1 MGLFGALNKA
11 LSTPTLGGITNGL
24 VQDRR
29 RAFAQNQYD
38 EQKNREQAE
47 RDFASE
53 FNKSIVNGDIDSA
66 TMLFD
71 QFQGQLSPQTADSA
85 RREIQQI
92 KSTQQQ
98 AQTQSE
104 NMRTMAS
111 AMAQGATAEEAQ
123 MLADAGRAGS
133 GLDAIM
139 GVRKNVQGRE
149 QAGKLDILKKLADA
163 SKGMTPGQQAQ
174 AYKSQGMEAPS
185 GSAVTT
191 PEDDGTN
198 AIVKAI
204 IKNPSLYDRVSSG
217 VRDKVTPLL
226 AQKGFEFPNPLNSAD
241 IGRISDYD
249 TSLTVL
255 EDLEKELK
263 NKGSQM
269 GPLAGRLGGMNP
281 YNTEAQDIQASVNVT
296 KQIVGKALE
305 GGVLRAEDEAKYA
318 RILPT
323 LNDTPEV
330 AAIKIAKLRRLLSV
344 ARSKYV
350 KNIREGKQDPSV
362 GFDEIEIKEEDKTLA
377 SEGPKFNPQ
386 TGRYE

>member
-11 LSTPTLGGITNGL
+11 LSSPTLGGITNGL

-53 FNKSIVNGDIDSA
+53 FNKSIVNGDVDSA
-66 TMLFD
+66 AMLFD

-104 NMRTMAS
+104 NMRTMAP

-149 QAGKLDILKKLADA
+149 QQAQLQQQDDDVKRQIQKATLMQKLAEARKMQDGGGEA
-163 SKGMTPGQQAQ
+163 TP
-174 AYKSQGMEAPS
+174 
-185 GSAVTT
+185 TT
-191 PEDDGTN
+191 PKIST
-198 AIVKAI
+198 
-204 IKNPSLYDRVSSG
+204 
-217 VRDKVTPLL
+217 TTQ
-226 AQKGFEFPNPLNSAD
+226 QKIDS
-241 IGRISDYD
+241 
-249 TSLTVL
+249 
-255 EDLEKELK
+255 
-263 NKGSQM
+263 
-269 GPLAGRLGGMNP
+269 
-281 YNTEAQDIQASVNVT
+281 
-296 KQIVGKALE
+296 
-305 GGVLRAEDEAKYA
+305 
-318 RILPT
+318 
-323 LNDTPEV
+323 
-330 AAIKIAKLRRLLSV
+330 LLSV
-344 ARSKYV
+344 NDEAANLIKQLDNPKLQEYLGPYAGRIANISNSMGAGDLPDEVVNFRSGLYDMVDLWLRERTGAAVTADEVERAMTEIIGGPTTNPNALRTRLKRMAESNARRINRLSQGTIGVDK
-350 KNIREGKQDPSV
+350 P
-362 GFDEIEIKEEDKTLA
+362 DEVLA
-377 SEGPKFNPQ
+377 RDGSSEGPKFNPQ